1 MCAKSAQKK
10 GHTVASRMPR
20 HRTQR
25 ASTPD
30 SETENETDRALET
43 QVRRAV
49 KDCIRDASAPRR
61 RALETGSPS
70 PGDDDMESET
80 SSDDSDVHDGQA
92 VHIHVVFAPDAAL
105 MEDEDDSDWTS
116 SAETWVEDDE
126 AANDEDETLGDVVEA
141 LVSGLVAGACPQ
153 PKRDA
158 DSRRPRTRS
167 KNNASRKSVSP
178 PSPVPSPAPA
188 DSTVAA
194 AALRDAARYLA
205 LHGQEQFDAELT
217 RAVNSEREAVE
228 AAKERARAKET
239 REERKLNTKTF
250 KKKLCGK
257 RLVSDASYFGKL
269 QPAQQLALIQ
279 SLEEV
284 HEAGS
289 VSVPHRVALL
299 QLDIP
304 ANLRSYAM
312 RKLDTLQHLDP
323 SSSEY
328 YKVRQWVDGFMR
340 IPFGRKTEMP
350 VELGKSS
357 PEEISTFMSNA
368 RDQLDNVVYGMND
381 AKAQLIQILG
391 KWVANPVAEGTAIA
405 IKGPMGT
412 GKTTLVKDGVSKV
425 LGRPFA
431 LVALGGATD
440 SSILEGHSYTY
451 EGSMWGQIAQIV
463 MHAGTMNPV
472 IYFDELDKVSD
483 TARGQ
488 EIIGVLTHLTDTS
501 QNTQFHD
508 KYFAGL
514 DLDLSGALFIFSYN
528 DENRVNPI
536 LRDRMHK
543 IETKGY
549 TAADK
554 QVIAKQF
561 LAPAIAKTAGFGAD
575 DVAFPDDVVS
585 HIVEVYTQ
593 GEKGVRNLKRCLE
606 TIHAKLNVS
615 RLVGEEGGAK
625 VLGEKSLPAFQ
636 APFTVTKEVADT
648 LLERPKQGILETM
661 YT

>member
-1 MCAKSAQKK
+1 
-10 GHTVASRMPR
+10 MPR
-20 HRTQR
+20 HRTNR
-25 ASTPD
+25 APTPD
-30 SETENETDRALET
+30 SEAETETDRCLENH
-43 QVRRAV
+43 VRRAV
-49 KDCIRDASAPRR
+49 RQCIRDSSTTR
-61 RALETGSPS
+61 SPS
-70 PGDDDMESET
+70 PEPGDDNMETET
-80 SSDDSDVHDGQA
+80 SSDESELDGGQA
-92 VHIHVVFAPDAAL
+92 VHIHVVFAPDGAL
-105 MEDEDDSDWTS
+105 MEDDDDDSDWTTTG
-116 SAETWVEDDE
+116 EY
-126 AANDEDETLGDVVEA
+126 DEDEDEDEDEGDDDDTGEEIGHVIQA
-141 LVSGLVAGACPQ
+141 LMEGLAGATGQ
-153 PKRDA
+153 ADRDEQERA
-158 DSRRPRTRS
+158 PRTRS
-167 KNNASRKSVSP
+167 RTKALQQDKACKKKAKLKPAVEAEP
-178 PSPVPSPAPA
+178 PSTA
-188 DSTVAA
+188 DRG
-194 AALRDAARYLA
+194 LRDAARYIS
-205 LHGQEQFDAELT
+205 LHGQEQFEAELGK
-217 RAVNSEREAVE
+217 AIAVE
-228 AAKERARAKET
+228 QEAAAAATERAKAKAT
-239 REERKLNTKTF
+239 KEERKRNTKTF

-269 QPAQQLALIQ
+269 PPSQQVSLIQ

-304 ANLRSYAM
+304 PALRSYAM

-323 SSSEY
+323 SSNEY

-340 IPFGRKTEMP
+340 IPFGKRTEMP
-350 VELGKSS
+350 VELGKSTS
-357 PEEISTFMSNA
+357 EEISTFMTQA
-368 RDQLDNVVYGMND
+368 RSQLDSVVYGMND

-391 KWVANPVAEGTAIA
+391 KWVANPSAEGTAIA

-451 EGSMWGQIAQIV
+451 EGSSWGQIAQIL

-501 QNTQFHD
+501 QNTEFHD

-528 DENRVNPI
+528 DETLVNPI

-549 TAADK
+549 TPPDK

-561 LAPAIAKTAGFGAD
+561 LAPAIAKTAGFGPD
-575 DVAFPDDVVS
+575 DITFPDEVVS
-585 HIVEVYTQ
+585 HIVEGFTQ

-615 RLVGEEGGAK
+615 RLVGEEGGAQ
-625 VLGEKSLPAFQ
+625 VLGEKTLPAFN

-648 LLERPKQGILETM
+648 LLKRPEQGAVGTM